1 MAVDNTPTQGGG
13 SPGRTGGTVRRAERG
28 AALTL
33 LLILAVAA
41 VVRFVNIGEQSLS
54 IDEISDL
61 RIAGGSIADIL
72 TFGDGFPPLYNLLL
86 HFFLPFGDLAGR
98 VLSSLC
104 GLATIGITWGWAKRA
119 AGVKTAAFAAAIV
132 ALAPLAIHFSTEGRA
147 YALTTLL
154 TAGSLWALWI
164 ALDEPSTGNWVRWG
178 VISALGVYAHYFFA
192 LAIAAWVVVLIIEK
206 RGRVPRSMWL
216 GMITLGMLAA
226 PALALLPGDMRLQLG
241 FEEAVGVSPSA
252 VLYAGYR
259 LAGGFSLP
267 PPPRELPTMALVEAA
282 RQAWLWIALLVPT
295 AAFLLVQG
303 YRSLGS
309 TGRRIIG
316 LCAAGLAVEAI
327 VIHLTGVGF
336 SIRYF
341 PWLLIPFALWMAAGL
356 VRVRPP
362 WRWVPVAAL
371 LAVAVCSL
379 VNRNLDPH
387 YQVEDT
393 RSVGTYLASSGALD
407 YPVFVLGPDIVRP
420 IMYYIDPARALTIPD
435 EWNSGIGRLGYYAAE
450 GLPLIG
456 IPMLGDD
463 FGLPDALSLIEEE
476 APPGSPYFLIY
487 SRAPIWDTHGE
498 LLAELS
504 DSDGLAVVKSA
515 AGMDVYRG
523 ERAG

>member
-1 MAVDNTPTQGGG
+1 MVVDNTPTEGGD
-13 SPGRTGGTVRRAERG
+13 SPGQAGVAVRHPERG
-28 AALTL
+28 AALAL
-33 LLILAVAA
+33 LLILAAAA

-61 RIAGGSIADIL
+61 RIAGGSVADIL

-86 HFFLPFGDLAGR
+86 HFLLPFGDLAGR

-104 GLATIGITWGWAKRA
+104 GLATIGVTWGWARRA
-119 AGVKTAAFAAAIV
+119 AGVKTATCAAAIV
-132 ALAPLAIHFSTEGRA
+132 ALAPLAVHFSTEGRA

-178 VISALGVYAHYFFA
+178 VISALGVYTHYFFA
-192 LAIAAWVVVLIIEK
+192 LAIAAWVAVLVIEK
-206 RGRVPRSMWL
+206 RGRVPRPMWL
-216 GMITLGMLAA
+216 GMITLGVLAA

-241 FEEAVGVSPSA
+241 LEEAVGISPSA

-259 LAGGFSLP
+259 LAAGFSLP
-267 PPPRELPTMALVEAA
+267 PPPRELPIMDLAEAA
-282 RQAWLWIALLVPT
+282 RQAWLWITLLLPAL
-295 AAFLLVQG
+295 AFLLVQG
-303 YRSLGS
+303 YRSLDS
-309 TGRRIIG
+309 TGRRIVA
-316 LCAAGLAVEAI
+316 LCGAGLAVETA
-327 VIHLTGVGF
+327 VIHFTGVGF

-341 PWLLIPFALWMAAGL
+341 PWLLIPFALWAAAGV
-356 VRVRPP
+356 VRIRPP
-362 WRWVPVAAL
+362 WRWVPTVAL

-420 IMYYIDPARALTIPD
+420 IMYYIDPVQALTLPD
-435 EWNSGIGRLGYYAAE
+435 EWDPEIGRLGYYAAE
-450 GLPLIG
+450 GLPLSG
-456 IPMLGDD
+456 IPILGDD
-463 FGLPDALSLIEEE
+463 FSLPDALALIEKET
-476 APPGSPYFLIY
+476 PPGTPYYLVY
-487 SRAPIWDTHGE
+487 SRAPIWDTRGE
-498 LLAELS
+498 LLAALR
-504 DSDGLAVVKSA
+504 DVDGLAVAKSS
-515 AGMDVYRG
+515 AGVDVYRG